1 MSLHHKLNPTLKHL
15 NPFIIQSMLIHSY
28 GKTGTEAIYCSEDP
42 EEEIAKA
49 LFIYQTYY
57 SQIIITDA
65 FTGEILEE
73 IPLSGQL
80 TKQQE
85 EFLNNFSP
93 ASMWAAAC

>member
-49 LFIYQTYY
+49 LFSMQMPCIKKL
-57 SQIIITDA
+57 SIFIH
-65 FTGEILEE
+65 
-73 IPLSGQL
+73 IPPKLRSREALSLAGRYHL
-80 TKQQE
+80 
-85 EFLNNFSP
+85 P
-93 ASMWAAAC
+93 R